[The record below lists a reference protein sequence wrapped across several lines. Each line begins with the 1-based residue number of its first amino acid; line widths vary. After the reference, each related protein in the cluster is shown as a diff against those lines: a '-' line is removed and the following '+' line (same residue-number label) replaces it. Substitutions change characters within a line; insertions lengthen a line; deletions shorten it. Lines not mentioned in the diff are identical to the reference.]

1 METTGNKIDYLPE
14 YDTLS
19 GQKFCVMTFI
29 SPEGIKGCNM
39 RAQCVR
45 AVFDTL
51 DEANAYAKKCQEED
65 GRFHWWVGE
74 LGKFTPWNPEPD
86 SAKDQ
91 HYFEEGLQ
99 SLMKGYL
106 ENQEKGK
113 IAEKERRRQM
123 VEDSIRESINP
134 TQKAKMHNPHNSQS
148 TRDRLRQKIEARKKQ
163 QEFNNEVSTIESDI
177 KSSRLVGELTEEQVK
192 EEQRRLEL
200 ESQQL
205 DKEEETIDE
214 LDQNLEK
221 LKQMYNS
228 MVSNQ

>member
-14 YDTLS
+14 YSTLS
-19 GQKFCVMTFI
+19 GQKFCVMTFL
-29 SPEGIKGCNM
+29 SPEGVKNCNM
-39 RAQCVR
+39 RAQCIR
-45 AVFDTL
+45 AVFETFE
-51 DEANAYAKKCQEED
+51 EADKYAKKCQEED

-91 HYFEEGLQ
+91 VYYEEELQ
-99 SLMKGYL
+99 KLMKGYL
-106 ENQEKGK
+106 ESQEKGK

-123 VEDSIRESINP
+123 VEDSIKESINP
-134 TQKAKMHNPHNSQS
+134 TQKTQTNNAQS
-148 TRDRLRQKIEARKKQ
+148 TRDRLRQKLEARKKQ
-163 QEFNNEVSTIESDI
+163 QDFNNEISNIESDI
-177 KSSRLVGELTEEQVK
+177 KSTRLVGELTEEQVRA
-192 EEQRRLEL
+192 EQLRLEK
-200 ESQQL
+200 ESEQI

-228 MVSNQ
+228 MISNQ